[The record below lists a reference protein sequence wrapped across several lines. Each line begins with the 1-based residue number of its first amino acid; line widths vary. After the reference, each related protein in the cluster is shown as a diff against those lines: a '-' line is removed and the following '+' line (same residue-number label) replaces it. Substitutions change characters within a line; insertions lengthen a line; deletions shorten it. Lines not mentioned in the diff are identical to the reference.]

1 MDSSFLPLLV
11 IPHVQQVNTVILYQ
25 DCAQTAI
32 PRVHL
37 ARIKIPTVANL
48 AVMDIFYNANSLA
61 IIIVV
66 LRHVLKVLILRQIQE
81 PVRIVW

>member
-11 IPHVQQVNTVILYQ
+11 IPLVLQVNTVIVYQ

-32 PRVHL
+32 PLVHL

-66 LRHVLKVLILRQIQE
+66 LKHVLKVLILRQIQE